1 MLRMPLPESFAVP
14 FIIILPIVTVEGY
27 AGFVILTDGRF
38 LSIRGLKDAVLELF
52 HTELFELDVKSVLF
66 SSPKEGIAIAIVD
79 MNMENKIRGIMTIIM
94 PERFVIILA
103 NLI

>member
-14 FIIILPIVTVEGY
+14 FIIILPSVTVGGY
-27 AGFVILTDGRF
+27 GGFVILTDGRI

-66 SSPKEGIAIAIVD
+66 CSPNEGIAIVD
-79 MNMENKIRGIMTIIM
+79 RNMENKIRGIMTIIM